1 MKKIVVLFAA
11 VALGS
16 AFSIPASAAEWSFYG
31 SARMSTFYVDKS
43 EELSSDAYYPGNGLG
58 FDDQDLTWGLQG
70 NSRIGAKIQ
79 AGNIRGQFE
88 YGTRVNLRILY
99 GAWDFG
105 KGELLVGRDYTPTEA
120 RLSHQVFFNDNRM
133 RGFGAL
139 FSRKDMVQLT
149 FNNLDIAFV
158 KPKTGNIDGLD
169 GADFNTILPMI
180 EAAYHISLSNF
191 SGKVFGS
198 YNTFDIVS
206 DEDEEYDIDTYL
218 VAMCGRVAFGPA
230 VLEGVFYYGQ
240 NLGLSGQPIAADST
254 PNYIAADDDV
264 KDNTGYGYMIAVEY
278 QVNQLL
284 AFEAGYGGVS
294 FKNDISGADRDE
306 ARAYYLQVRIQ
317 LAKNVWVVPE
327 IGKLDFMD
335 DSEGED
341 EGDVTYFG
349 AQWKINF

>member
-11 VALGS
+11 VALFS
-16 AFSIPASAAEWSFYG
+16 AFSIPVSAVEWSFYG
-31 SARMSTFYVDKS
+31 SARMSTFYADKS
-43 EELSSDAYYPGNGLG
+43 EELFSDAYYPGNRLG

-79 AGNIRGQFE
+79 AGTIRGQFE

-149 FNNLDIAFV
+149 FNNLEIAFV
-158 KPKTGNIDGLD
+158 KPLTASIDGLD
-169 GADFNTILPMI
+169 GADFKTILPMI

-206 DEDEEYDIDTYL
+206 DEDNEYDIDTYL

-230 VLEGVFYYGQ
+230 VLDVVFYYGQ
-240 NLGLSGQPIAADST
+240 NLALSGQPIAADST
-254 PNYIAADDDV
+254 PNYIAADDEI
-264 KDNTGYGYMIAVEY
+264 KDNTGYGYMIGLEY
-278 QVNQLL
+278 QVTEML

-294 FKNDISGADRDE
+294 FEDDVSGADTDE
-306 ARAYYLQVRIQ
+306 ARAYYLQARIQ
-317 LAKNVWVVPE
+317 LAKNVWVTPE
-327 IGKLDFMD
+327 IGKLDFME
-335 DSEGED
+335 DSAGED
-341 EGDVTYFG
+341 EGDVTYYG